1 MNSLSNA
8 HMLHLV
14 QDKTGNNLLYFNI
27 FNPYEQD
34 RTVYFSAI
42 WDSLDN

>member
-34 RTVYFSAI
+34 RNCILFS
-42 WDSLDN
+42 NMGFTG